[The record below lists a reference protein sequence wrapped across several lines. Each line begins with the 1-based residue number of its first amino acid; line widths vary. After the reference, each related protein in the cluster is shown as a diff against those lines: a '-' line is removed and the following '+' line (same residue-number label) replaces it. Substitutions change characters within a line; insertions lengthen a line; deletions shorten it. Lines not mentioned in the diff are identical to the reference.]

1 MTDTMNVRDL
11 YSLLRKRLEKRARP
25 FSLLNVLVRMNEGVR
40 KQHSYNILCLYWW
53 HVFLTDR
60 PLYSRLKAATDEATM
75 RQILGGRVMT
85 SYVQGEKTIT
95 LYSNMFP
102 AEFFEIIDA
111 YIDYTDELSH

>member
-1 MTDTMNVRDL
+1 
-11 YSLLRKRLEKRARP
+11 
-25 FSLLNVLVRMNEGVR
+25 
-40 KQHSYNILCLYWW
+40 
-53 HVFLTDR
+53 
-60 PLYSRLKAATDEATM
+60 LKAATDEATM